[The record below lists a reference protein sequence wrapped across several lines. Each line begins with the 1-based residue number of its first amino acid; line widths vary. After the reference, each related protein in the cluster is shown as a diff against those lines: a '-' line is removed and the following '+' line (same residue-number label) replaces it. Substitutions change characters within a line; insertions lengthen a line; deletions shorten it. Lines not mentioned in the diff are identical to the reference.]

1 MYKWNRFLRKL
12 CPKIFFV
19 NQLITSIIHN
29 KRKSI
34 YKLVHKRKITKL
46 PMQSSDS

>member
-34 YKLVHKRKITKL
+34 FKLVHVTNIKVK
-46 PMQSSDS
+46 